1 MGSGVVCGDH
11 GSSPLMRGKL
21 LRRDHRRDVHGLI
34 PAHSGKTAGCVC
46 GVWPAGAHPRSFG
59 ENGGRPHGQRAVRG
73 SSPLMRGKPSINRRE
88 RMPVGL
94 IPAHAGKTSSPA
106 SPASRPRAHPRSRGE
121 NVCPYDWGAAVI
133 GPSPLTRGKHL
144 ANRVHELTHG
154 LIPADAGKTSASCAC
169 SRTRRAHPR
178 SRGEN
183 KYTPS
188 EVGSGAGSSPL
199 TRGKHLGVGRGSRG
213 VGLIPAHAGKTECF
227 PHGMSAPRAHP
238 RSHGENTMIGAV
250 IVTVSGSSSLT
261 RGKLTPPSH
270 AL

>member
-1 MGSGVVCGDH
+1 
-11 GSSPLMRGKL
+11 MRGKL

-183 KYTPS
+183 RVFPS
-188 EVGSGAGSSPL
+188 RNECTSGSSPL
-199 TRGKHLGVGRGSRG
+199 TRGKHDDRRGDRH
-213 VGLIPAHAGKTECF
+213 GLRLILAHAGKTHPSISRPLRCK
-227 PHGMSAPRAHP
+227 AHP
-238 RSHGENTMIGAV
+238 RSRGEN
-250 IVTVSGSSSLT
+250 SEYS
-261 RGKLTPPSH
+261 
-270 AL
+270 